1 MYHFIKLLY
10 GLNKLMFMGKRN
22 RTVVKL
28 LYDIIVWNYKTIING
43 HSLEALLT
51 PSHSLG

>member
-1 MYHFIKLLY
+1 MLVFIADLRRFSGIMYHFIKLLY

-28 LYDIIVWNYKTIING
+28 LYDIIV
-43 HSLEALLT
+43 
-51 PSHSLG
+51 